1 MEIFPSFDEFK
12 NLSKGKK
19 RVPVYKVLPA
29 SESLFDIFLKLGRKE
44 QYVILESL
52 KGSSKIARYSIIGI
66 DPFLVFGSKENFIE
80 IIEQGETIS
89 FYGDPL
95 KELRKIMMDNK
106 ASSYDGM
113 PDFCGGAIGYFSYDF
128 VHWFEQLPKTTRN
141 DVDVFDA
148 YFMFFDTVIVFS
160 HLENRI
166 FIIHNVKIKDDP
178 EEAYK
183 SAVDKILRIEADIKN
198 GSIHQPDL
206 FCKSGKVESNFSQHE
221 FEDTVRRAKE
231 YIFAGDIFQVNLS
244 LRLNAYFE
252 GEGLSLYKILREINP
267 SPFAGYLNF
276 GDLEIISSSPER
288 LICLDGNGVIE
299 TRPIAGTR
307 RRGID
312 FNEDEELSSELILDS
327 KERAEHIMLVDLERN
342 DIGRISNFGTV
353 EVDELMVTENY
364 SHVIHIVSNVKGK
377 IIEGKDCFDVVRACF
392 PGGTITGCP
401 KIRSMEIIDEL
412 ENVRRG
418 VYTGSVGYISFSG
431 AMDLNIAIRTFVL
444 KDKVVYV
451 QAGAGIVADSDP
463 TKEYFESLQKTKALI
478 EALEIAGKS
487 PHLSLSPKGRGS
499 KKGDKELI

>member
-1 MEIFPSFDEFK
+1 MSIFPSFDQFK
-12 NLSKGKK
+12 NLSQGRK
-19 RVPVYKVLPA
+19 RAAVYKALPVC
-29 SESLFDIFLKLGRKE
+29 ESLFDIFLKLGRKK
-44 QYVILESL
+44 QCVLLESL
-52 KGSSKIARYSIIGI
+52 KGSSKITRYSIIGI
-66 DPFLVFGSKENFIE
+66 DPFLVFRSKENFIE
-80 IIEQGETIS
+80 IIEKEKSIS

-106 ASSYDGM
+106 ASSYNGI

-148 YFMFFDTVIVFS
+148 YFMFFDTAIVFN
-160 HLENRI
+160 HLENKI
-166 FIIHNVKIKDDP
+166 FIIHSVKIKNDLG
-178 EEAYK
+178 EAYE
-183 SAVDKILRIEADIKN
+183 SAVDKILEIEANLKN
-198 GSIHQPDL
+198 KSSHQPDL

-221 FEDTVRRAKE
+221 FEDIVRRAKE

-244 LRLNAYFE
+244 LRLNTYFE

-276 GDLEIISSSPER
+276 GDVEIISSSPER

-312 FNEDEELSSELILDS
+312 FNEDEELSSELILNP

-353 EVDELMVTENY
+353 KVDELMVTENY
-364 SHVIHIVSNVKGK
+364 SHVIHIVSNIRGEIVK
-377 IIEGKDCFDVVRACF
+377 GKDCFDVLKACF

-401 KIRSMEIIDEL
+401 KLRSMEIIDEL

-418 VYTGSVGYISFSG
+418 IYTGSIGYISFSG
-431 AMDLNIAIRTFVL
+431 HMDLNIAIRTFVL

-463 TKEYFESLQKTKALI
+463 AKEYFESLQKAKALI
-478 EALEIAGKS
+478 ETLEAASK
-487 PHLSLSPKGRGS
+487 LSVR
-499 KKGDKELI
+499 ELT